1 MLIPCDAST
10 YDDGGHRAQPPLREV
25 DGVDCLDAHELI
37 DREIPAIPA
46 IHTTTRGK
54 RRNGSQQLVLGAG
67 AQTRAP
73 RAETGG
79 ERKL

>member
-1 MLIPCDAST
+1 MPIPCDAST

-37 DREIPAIPA
+37 DREIPAF
-46 IHTTTRGK
+46 HTTTRGK
-54 RRNGSQQLVLGAG
+54 RRNVSRHLVPDACVQL
-67 AQTRAP
+67 P

-79 ERKL
+79 ERQL